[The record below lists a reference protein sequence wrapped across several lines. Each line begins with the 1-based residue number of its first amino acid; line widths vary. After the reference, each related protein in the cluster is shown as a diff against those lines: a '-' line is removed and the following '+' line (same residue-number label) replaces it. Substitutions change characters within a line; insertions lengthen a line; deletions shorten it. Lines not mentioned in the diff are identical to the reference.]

1 MQAAVTRGGALARW
15 RHRLGTAMTAER
27 MRWGFRKRLD
37 FAGPYFVIEAG
48 FSHLSTANDFSMYT
62 VKDGE

>member
-1 MQAAVTRGGALARW
+1 
-15 RHRLGTAMTAER
+15 MTAER

-37 FAGPYFVIEAG
+37 FAGPYFVTEAG
-48 FSHLSTANDFSMYT
+48 FPISPPRMISPFTVYE